1 MALLTTL
8 GLIASAG
15 SSINQFIQGEKM
27 ASSAKSGL
35 DQFKYQDL
43 TNLAASIK
51 PSLEAERQLRIG
63 TSEML
68 ATTSDVAQGRDI
80 AGALG
85 ILGMGYQ
92 QAQKTQLQGLTS
104 MLDKEFQA
112 DMLRLQEEQ
121 TMRQMQEARDLER
134 LQSLKQQAM
143 AGAQMKSDAL
153 SDVAMT
159 VVSAGT
165 AREAA
170 LAEAGIDPRSVK
182 NAKDAADAAEAA
194 ANATKTAKDVTDTA
208 KLVEDLPL
216 DSRLA
221 AKSFSAQLDN
231 TFSSLQPRNTMYD
244 PQFGLQGAINNSII
258 NNMPTTPK
266 YGVVFPNSKSS
277 GGFMPGYFNF
287 MNRNR

>member
-1 MALLTTL
+1 MVLLTTL

-85 ILGMGYQ
+85 LLGMGYQ

-121 TMRQMQEARDLER
+121 TIRQMKEARDLER

-159 VVSAGT
+159 AVSAGI
-165 AREAA
+165 AQEAA

-182 NAKDAADAAEAA
+182 DAKDAADAAEAA

-221 AKSFSAQLDN
+221 SKSFSAQLDN
-231 TFSSLQPRNTMYD
+231 TFSSLQPRNTLYD
-244 PQFGLQGAINNSII
+244 PQVGLQGAINNSII
-258 NNMPTTPK
+258 NNMPPK

-287 MNRNR
+287 MNRNRRF